1 MGTPSFL
8 DYKMDNDPCSLL
20 FSIVMTKT
28 LAKNKGQRI
37 SSGSG
42 YDSRVHHEGEGL
54 VLQVAHPRAV
64 VLGERYL
71 DIANSD

>member
-1 MGTPSFL
+1 
-8 DYKMDNDPCSLL
+8 
-20 FSIVMTKT
+20 MTKT

-64 VLGERYL
+64 VLGERYQ
-71 DIANSD
+71 DIVNSD